1 MTPEFEI
8 SDALEMC
15 DVKGVDIHK
24 RNPGGERAGYFYQ
37 VKNESGHPLYIG
49 PFETPGQAAVSA
61 CIDLGLYR
69 VRS

>member
-1 MTPEFEI
+1 MTLEFEI

-15 DVKGVDIHK
+15 DAQGVDIHK
-24 RNPGGERAGYFYQ
+24 RNPGGGRAGYFYQ
-37 VKNESGHPLYIG
+37 IENGDGRPLYIG

-69 VRS
+69 VKS